1 MARLSARSLTCLVLV
16 LLATLLLYFRSFSCL
31 SSDGGHTGDPPQHE
45 QSAGRV
51 DNITCVL
58 NREVARNIGY
68 KQTASRRISCKTD
81 GEEVYVPFSFIKQ
94 YYEARETLST
104 IRTARRQS
112 SKYLT
117 PTPRCTPRLE
127 SEYDCCFEA
136 VEKRIYILSFRYK
149 PDGQFMHFR
158 TFNVEAR

>member
-1 MARLSARSLTCLVLV
+1 MARVSARSLTCLVLV

-31 SSDGGHTGDPPQHE
+31 SSDGGHSGDPPQHE

-94 YYEARETLST
+94 YYEARGDTVNNKNSK
-104 IRTARRQS
+104 TAEFEIS
-112 SKYLT
+112 HSYSKVYT
-117 PTPRCTPRLE
+117 PTG
-127 SEYDCCFEA
+127 
-136 VEKRIYILSFRYK
+136 K
-149 PDGQFMHFR
+149 
-158 TFNVEAR
+158 